1 MRALVVTL
9 LVGLSA
15 SIAAADDP
23 DARLV
28 RLSER
33 IARAPSDVDAL
44 AERADLLLQED
55 RLDEAAADL
64 RLFEALAPTDP
75 RMLLLRGLVAYE
87 RGDLGRAETDLEA
100 WTSRTGGALVPCRL
114 LATLYER
121 SDREEEALRM
131 YDAALAFGDDV
142 DAHLAKGR
150 LLEGLGRHVEAAA
163 SYEAAL
169 AGGAPSAA
177 LRARLVDLER
187 RLGRHDRALA
197 HVDAALREARLD
209 TRWLV
214 RRAEILD
221 DAGRSAEARR
231 ARVAALAEA
240 ERLVAVRRSPAA
252 LAARGEA
259 LLALGRVDEA
269 ERDLVQA
276 VSRAP
281 RYARARSLLAE
292 ARRARTTTEVSR

>member
-1 MRALVVTL
+1 MRSFAITL
-9 LVGLSA
+9 LVGLSC
-15 SIAAADDP
+15 SIASADDP
-23 DARLV
+23 DARIA
-28 RLSER
+28 RLTER
-33 IARAPSDVDAL
+33 IAVSPSDVDAL

-55 RLDEAAADL
+55 RLEDATADL
-64 RLFEALAPTDP
+64 RLLEALAPDDP

-87 RGDLGRAETDLEA
+87 RGDVDRAEVDLEA
-100 WTSRTGGALVPCRL
+100 WIFRTGGALVPCRL
-114 LATLYER
+114 LGTIYER

-142 DAHLAKGR
+142 DVHLAKGR
-150 LLEGLGRHVEAAA
+150 LLEGLGRHAEAAS

-177 LRARLVDLER
+177 LRARLIDVER

-209 TRWLV
+209 TRWLL

-231 ARVAALAEA
+231 ARLAALGEA
-240 ERLVAVRRSPAA
+240 ERLVGVRRSPAA
-252 LAARGEA
+252 LAARGEV

-281 RYARARSLLAE
+281 RYARARSLLGE
-292 ARRARTTTEVSR
+292 ARRIGSAEVSR